1 MGRTLRVRV
10 MYEVEIDTDE
20 EFDNDDDI
28 SMFVQ
33 DYLLNN
39 DIEAISDFCSF
50 EITDYG
56 D

>member
-1 MGRTLRVRV
+1 

-33 DYLLNN
+33 DYLNNN
-39 DIEAISDFCSF
+39 DIEEIGDGGSF
-50 EITDYG
+50 EIIDYG

>member
-1 MGRTLRVRV
+1 MRTLRVRV
-10 MYEVEIDTDE
+10 MYDVEIDTDE

-33 DYLLNN
+33 DYLCKN
-39 DIEAISDFCSF
+39 DIEAISGFSSF
-50 EITDYG
+50 EIEDYG

>member
-1 MGRTLRVRV
+1 MRTLRVRV

-33 DYLLNN
+33 DYLNNN
-39 DIEAISDFCSF
+39 DIEEIGDGGSF
-50 EITDYG
+50 EIIDYG

>member
-1 MGRTLRVRV
+1 MRYLRVRV
-10 MYEVEIDTDE
+10 MYDIEIDTDE

-39 DIEAISDFCSF
+39 DIEEIISDGGSF
-50 EITDYG
+50 EILDYG

>member
-1 MGRTLRVRV
+1 MRTLRVRV
-10 MYEVEIDTDE
+10 MYDVEIDTDE

-39 DIEAISDFCSF
+39 DIEEIGDGGSF
-50 EITDYG
+50 EIVDYG

>member
-1 MGRTLRVRV
+1 MRTLRVRV
-10 MYEVEIDTDE
+10 MYDVKIDTDE
-20 EFDNDDDI
+20 EFSNDDEV

-39 DIEAISDFCSF
+39 DIEAIGDGGSF
-50 EITDYG
+50 EIVDYG